1 MEVAVMVHEAIAARL
16 QLLEI
21 PSQNLANLSPGI
33 FCDMFCSHHRNGMLS
48 FPGVAPQATSAPTP
62 QRSRATS
69 EEGLN
74 SICCLQCKGLVIPND
89 ACQISTKHVSHG
101 AV

>member
-21 PSQNLANLSPGI
+21 PRKNLANLSPGLL
-33 FCDMFCSHHRNGMLS
+33 CDILCSHHRDGMLS

-62 QRSRATS
+62 HGSRATS
-69 EEGLN
+69 E
-74 SICCLQCKGLVIPND
+74 I
-89 ACQISTKHVSHG
+89 QINLLSAMQRTSHT
-101 AV
+101 